1 MKKVTTPASQE
12 ESVYYSDFSGKC
24 FGDFGAPITLSLEFN
39 YGSKFD
45 GATLKL
51 DLDDSDVVE
60 LLQLVKEKLSE
71 EAKKNFSNLSLKSVD
86 AYDEACSDR
95 DWGTCEY
102 IFGHMS
108 LYDFF
113 LNNNEDTNTR

>member
-1 MKKVTTPASQE
+1 MKKVTTPASNE
-12 ESVYYSDFSGKC
+12 ESVFYSDFSGKC
-24 FGDFGAPITLSLEFN
+24 FGDFGAPITLTLEFN

-45 GATLKL
+45 GATLQL

-60 LLQLVKEKLSE
+60 LLQLIKTKLTE
-71 EAKKNFSNLSLKSVD
+71 DTKQEFSKLASKSVD

-95 DWGTCEY
+95 DWGTCEH

-113 LNNNEDTNTR
+113 LNKQ